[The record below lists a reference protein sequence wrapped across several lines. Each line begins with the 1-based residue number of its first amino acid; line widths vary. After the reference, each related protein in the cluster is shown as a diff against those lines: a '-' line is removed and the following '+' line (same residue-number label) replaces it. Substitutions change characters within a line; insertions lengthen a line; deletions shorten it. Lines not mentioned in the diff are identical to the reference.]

1 MEAPSSSSA
10 RQGSQ
15 GVERRQ
21 FSRKLKWESRGDLK
35 LNRDIQERAPKSGA
49 RSSYYLLCP
58 FGIYLNRRKT
68 KFRMMVSTM
77 LIIMQVTMG
86 KKN

>member
-1 MEAPSSSSA
+1 M
-10 RQGSQ
+10 
-15 GVERRQ
+15 
-21 FSRKLKWESRGDLK
+21 KWKSRGDLK
-35 LNRDIQERAPKSGA
+35 PNSDILERAPKGGA
-49 RSSYYLLCP
+49 RSSYYLLHC

-68 KFRMMVSTM
+68 TFRIIVSTM